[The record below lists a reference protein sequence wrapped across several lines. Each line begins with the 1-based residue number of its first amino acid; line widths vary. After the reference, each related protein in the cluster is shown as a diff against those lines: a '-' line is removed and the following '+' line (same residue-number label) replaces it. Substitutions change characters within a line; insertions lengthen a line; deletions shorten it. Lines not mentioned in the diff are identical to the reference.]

1 MNWINI
7 NEINNY
13 NIVGENILIWQ
24 NNLTDKDCSRFQRA
38 TFLRGN
44 DKVCSFIEILP
55 RTARQLFM
63 EDKQWIGYDLEGD
76 QCQITHFAIV
86 ESPII

>member
-7 NEINNY
+7 NEINDY
-13 NIVGENILIWQ
+13 KIEGENILVWQ
-24 NNLTDKDCSRFQRA
+24 NNLSDKNSSRFQRA
-38 TFLRGN
+38 LFQKGN
-44 DKVCSFIEILP
+44 QKVCSFIEILP
-55 RTARQLFM
+55 RVSRHLFM
-63 EDKQWIGYDLEGD
+63 EDKQWISYDLEGD